1 MPWAVISVEKI
12 NGLRRIESW
21 LVAEALFCQ
30 NWRKPG
36 GTMYRVLDYGERFS
50 DFSENKQHVAL
61 LVNKK
66 RLCRFLS
73 GCEYPVESIDDSGVQ
88 LLARFLILGDERDKY
103 MNVAQLP
110 NRLLALRIQ
119 LPY

>member
-21 LVAEALFCQ
+21 LVAEKLFCQ
-30 NWRKPG
+30 NWRKQS
-36 GTMYRVLDYGERFS
+36 GTMYRVLEYGEKFS
-50 DFSENKQHVAL
+50 DFPENNKHVAL

-66 RLCRFLS
+66 RICKFLS
-73 GCEYPVESIDDSGVQ
+73 GCEYPVESLDDCGLQ
-88 LLARFLILGDERDKY
+88 LLARFLILGNEREKY
-103 MNVAQLP
+103 MGVAQLP